1 MAVALVARGPD
12 PASPRCFGGLLV
24 VRRQGRPLGGCGRSR
39 VADLPRRTVA
49 AGTPCSERKRSP
61 DSSDGVAAA
70 PSGVALPT
78 EGAILEWQPRCT
90 LGVKT
95 RSRFW
100 TSDGGAYGRRNLH
113 GGVISRDT
121 VCLLAWSAFCLRLL
135 RWWQQIYR
143 WACVMGGCLPHAAA
157 PALLSWWLEVSTQLR
172 FRLLAASHSAWG
184 CFAIPGAVRDNV
196 EERRLQLRRLVRL
209 GLQRIATW
217 FSTWLKPR
225 GAVHRRKMAWATS
238 SASYFDGGVLRVGKQ
253 RLDFVP
259 RWWPVAPGGR
269 APLRATSTTIL
280 ETSPKREP
288 CSGF

>member
-1 MAVALVARGPD
+1 VGGAGDMAVALVARGPD

-49 AGTPCSERKRSP
+49 AGAPCSERKRSP
-61 DSSDGVAAA
+61 DSSDGMAAV

-100 TSDGGAYGRRNLH
+100 TSDGGAYGCRNLH
-113 GGVISRDT
+113 EGVVSRDT
-121 VCLLAWSAFCLRLL
+121 VRLLAWSAFCLRLL
-135 RWWQQIYR
+135 RRWQQICR

-172 FRLLAASHSAWG
+172 FRLLTASHSAWG

-196 EERRLQLRRLVRL
+196 EEQRLQLRRLVRTWPAADRDGVFNMAETSRCGSSSKDGVGDIF
-209 GLQRIATW
+209 GLLLRW
-217 FSTWLKPR
+217 
-225 GAVHRRKMAWATS
+225 RRLACGEATS
-238 SASYFDGGVLRVGKQ
+238 
-253 RLDFVP
+253 
-259 RWWPVAPGGR
+259 
-269 APLRATSTTIL
+269 
-280 ETSPKREP
+280 
-288 CSGF
+288 